1 MKKAKNFIRGLQN
14 FMDSAKGKTILNY
27 LYSWGAAVVIL
38 GTLFKLTHIAGANL
52 MLFVGMGTE
61 VLVFFFSAFER
72 PYEVA
77 EDEKKEEAV
86 MANIPAGMGQ
96 PIFINGPIMT
106 GGAAVAAGNA
116 NVADLSAQP
125 VSLTDN
131 EEVHN
136 VTPQIITSQITA
148 PQVVAQQTVVT
159 PSAAPQTVAV
169 QAEAPQTTTAQPAA
183 QAVPQQPA
191 YIGTPFTGAPVC
203 SNLQAPKI
211 ENIEEMDKVTE
222 EYIQQVSLLNE
233 ALQRISNQT
242 EALGK
247 NMQEME
253 TLGRNL
259 TGMNALYE
267 VQLRSA
273 GGQLDSIDKI
283 NEQTKK
289 MAQQVEDL
297 NALYARMIEAMT
309 TNMNRPQI

>member
-1 MKKAKNFIRGLQN
+1 MKKAKNFIRAIQA
-14 FMDSAKGKTILNY
+14 FMDSARGKTILNY

-61 VLVFFFSAFER
+61 VLVFFFSGFER

-77 EDEKKEEAV
+77 EEEKREEAI
-86 MANIPAGMGQ
+86 AMGQ
-96 PIFINGPIMT
+96 PVIINGPIVA
-106 GGAAVAAGNA
+106 GGA
-116 NVADLSAQP
+116 
-125 VSLTDN
+125 
-131 EEVHN
+131 
-136 VTPQIITSQITA
+136 I
-148 PQVVAQQTVVT
+148 
-159 PSAAPQTVAV
+159 PSAAQTVTPADVADAAPVVTEMPQAAGV
-169 QAEAPQTTTAQPAA
+169 QPIIQ
-183 QAVPQQPA
+183 
-191 YIGTPFTGAPVC
+191 GAPV
-203 SNLQAPKI
+203 SVGGGMPVIGNMQTPNI
-211 ENIEEMDKVTE
+211 ENIGEMDKVTE
-222 EYIQQVSLLNE
+222 EYVEQVRALNE
-233 ALQRISNQT
+233 AIQRIAQQS
-242 EALGK
+242 EALGR

-273 GGQLDSIDKI
+273 GGQLDSIDKV

-289 MAQQVEDL
+289 MAEQVEEL

>member
-1 MKKAKNFIRGLQN
+1 MKKAKNFIRAIQA
-14 FMDSAKGKTILNY
+14 FMDSARGKTILNY

-61 VLVFFFSAFER
+61 VLVFFFSGFER

-77 EDEKKEEAV
+77 EEEKREEAI
-86 MANIPAGMGQ
+86 AMGQ
-96 PIFINGPIMT
+96 PVIINGPIVA
-106 GGAAVAAGNA
+106 GGA
-116 NVADLSAQP
+116 
-125 VSLTDN
+125 
-131 EEVHN
+131 
-136 VTPQIITSQITA
+136 I
-148 PQVVAQQTVVT
+148 
-159 PSAAPQTVAV
+159 PSAAQTVTPAEV
-169 QAEAPQTTTAQPAA
+169 ADVAPVVTEIPQAAGAQPII
-183 QAVPQQPA
+183 Q
-191 YIGTPFTGAPVC
+191 GAPV
-203 SNLQAPKI
+203 SVGGGMPVIGNMQTPNI
-211 ENIEEMDKVTE
+211 ENIDEMDKVTE
-222 EYIQQVSLLNE
+222 EYVEQVRALNE
-233 ALQRISNQT
+233 AIQRIAQQS
-242 EALGK
+242 EALGR

-273 GGQLDSIDKI
+273 GGQLDSIDKV

-289 MAQQVEDL
+289 MAEQVEEL

>member
-1 MKKAKNFIRGLQN
+1 MRKAKNFIRAIQA
-14 FMDSAKGKTILNY
+14 FMDSARGKTILNY

-61 VLVFFFSAFER
+61 VLVFFFSGFER

-77 EDEKKEEAV
+77 EEEKKEEA
-86 MANIPAGMGQ
+86 MAMGQ
-96 PIFINGPIMT
+96 PVIINGPIVT
-106 GGAAVAAGNA
+106 GGTIPATTQVEETLQIADIQQVAQTA
-116 NVADLSAQP
+116 P
-125 VSLTDN
+125 VSTGN
-131 EEVHN
+131 NIPVIGN
-136 VTPQIITSQITA
+136 IQTPN
-148 PQVVAQQTVVT
+148 
-159 PSAAPQTVAV
+159 
-169 QAEAPQTTTAQPAA
+169 
-183 QAVPQQPA
+183 
-191 YIGTPFTGAPVC
+191 F
-203 SNLQAPKI
+203 
-211 ENIEEMDKVTE
+211 ENIDEMDKVTE
-222 EYIQQVSLLNE
+222 EYVEQVRALNE
-233 ALQRISNQT
+233 AIHRIAEQS
-242 EALGK
+242 EALGR

-273 GGQLDSIDKI
+273 GGQLDSIDKV

-289 MAQQVEDL
+289 MADQVEEL

>member
-1 MKKAKNFIRGLQN
+1 MKKTKNFIRAIQA
-14 FMDSAKGKTILNY
+14 FMDSARGKTVLNY

-77 EDEKKEEAV
+77 EDEKREEMAEEAL
-86 MANIPAGMGQ
+86 AKGQ
-96 PIFINGPIMT
+96 AVIINGPIMAGGCGPVMNT
-106 GGAAVAAGNA
+106 GSLV
-116 NVADLSAQP
+116 QP
-125 VSLTDN
+125 QEIMAT
-131 EEVHN
+131 E
-136 VTPQIITSQITA
+136 T
-148 PQVVAQQTVVT
+148 AQQANGIQ
-159 PSAAPQTVAV
+159 PDI
-169 QAEAPQTTTAQPAA
+169 QAQDGKQ
-183 QAVPQQPA
+183 
-191 YIGTPFTGAPVC
+191 YIGGTQFIGGGMPVVGNMQTP
-203 SNLQAPKI
+203 NI
-211 ENIEEMDKVTE
+211 ENIDEMDKVTE
-222 EYIQQVSLLNE
+222 EYVEQVRALNE
-233 ALQRISNQT
+233 ALQRIAEQS
-242 EALGK
+242 ESLGR

-273 GGQLDSIDKI
+273 GGQLDSIDKV

-289 MAQQVEDL
+289 MADQVEEL
-297 NALYARMIEAMT
+297 NNLYARMIEAMT

>member
-1 MKKAKNFIRGLQN
+1 MKKAKNFIRAIQA
-14 FMDSAKGKTILNY
+14 FMDSARGKTILNY

-61 VLVFFFSAFER
+61 VLVFFFSGFER

-77 EDEKKEEAV
+77 EEEKREEAI
-86 MANIPAGMGQ
+86 AMGQ
-96 PIFINGPIMT
+96 PVIINGPIVA
-106 GGAAVAAGNA
+106 GGA
-116 NVADLSAQP
+116 
-125 VSLTDN
+125 
-131 EEVHN
+131 
-136 VTPQIITSQITA
+136 I
-148 PQVVAQQTVVT
+148 
-159 PSAAPQTVAV
+159 PSAAQTVTPADV
-169 QAEAPQTTTAQPAA
+169 ADAAPVVTEIPQAAGAQPII
-183 QAVPQQPA
+183 Q
-191 YIGTPFTGAPVC
+191 GAPV
-203 SNLQAPKI
+203 SVGGGMPVIGNMQTPNI
-211 ENIEEMDKVTE
+211 ENIDEMDKVTE
-222 EYIQQVSLLNE
+222 EYVEQVRALNE
-233 ALQRISNQT
+233 AIQRIAQQS
-242 EALGK
+242 EALGR

-273 GGQLDSIDKI
+273 GGQLDSIDKV

-289 MAQQVEDL
+289 MAEQVEEL